1 MKVAEDLMVKTPV
14 LTTGDPM
21 TRARQVLRDDIFREI
36 PITNARG
43 RYVGYINITDVLKIT
58 ETKSDVLIEGFVR
71 EGTTVPS
78 DLPLIRVAEAIRE
91 NGTDTATVVDDNR
104 NVLGS
109 VLLSE
114 IFPILCTREDL
125 HGEIK
130 DYMRRSPPVCET
142 TDTVSR
148 AYAQML
154 DRDITA
160 FAVMKNNTL
169 TGIISR
175 RDILNNGRVRKSLER
190 GGKVPVESV
199 MVTPPVTV
207 DLEEDIRT
215 AAERMVEHDLSQMPV
230 MEGETLVGMI
240 DRHDVLKGLHV
251 KE

>member
-1 MKVAEDLMVKTPV
+1 MKVAEDMMVKTPV

-43 RYVGYINITDVLKIT
+43 RYVGYIDITDVLKIT

-78 DLPLIRVAEAIRE
+78 DLPLIRVAQAIRE
-91 NGTDTATVVDDNR
+91 NGTDTATVVDDDR

-109 VLLSE
+109 VMLSE
-114 IFPILCTREDL
+114 IFPVLCTRENL
-125 HGEIK
+125 RGEIG
-130 DYMRRSPPVCET
+130 DYMLRPPPVCEASE
-142 TDTVSR
+142 TVGR
-148 AYAQML
+148 VYAQML
-154 DRDITA
+154 DRNITA

-199 MVTPPVTV
+199 MVTPPITI
-207 DLEEDIRT
+207 DIAEQIRA

-230 MEGETLVGMI
+230 MDGKNLVGMI
-240 DRHDVLKGLHV
+240 DRHGVLKGLNV